1 MKLSNGVEWALHCCV
16 TLGQSQNPVSAA
28 RLAKLH
34 GIPPAYLAK
43 HLQALS
49 QAGILHSTP
58 GPVGGYAL
66 TRPPARISALD
77 VVRAIDGPEPTFRCT
92 EIRKRGP
99 LALPPEEC
107 MNACAVSRAMATA
120 DAAWRAAL
128 EGVTI
133 ADLTQDIDADSSGTA
148 MSGVREWLAG
158 AG

>member
-1 MKLSNGVEWALHCCV
+1 
-16 TLGQSQNPVSAA
+16 
-28 RLAKLH
+28 
-34 GIPPAYLAK
+34 
-43 HLQALS
+43 
-49 QAGILHSTP
+49 
-58 GPVGGYAL
+58 
-66 TRPPARISALD
+66 
-77 VVRAIDGPEPTFRCT
+77 
-92 EIRKRGP
+92 
-99 LALPPEEC
+99 